1 MKKIP
6 QDKKSQQYGQ
16 WVVMMEK
23 KAMAIARQPQK
34 ETNTS
39 IHSILVIAY
48 HLKVS
53 LLILSFSIF
62 FFLQFIQT

>member
-1 MKKIP
+1 
-6 QDKKSQQYGQ
+6 
-16 WVVMMEK
+16 MMEK

-39 IHSILVIAY
+39 IHSILVIAN

-53 LLILSFSIF
+53 LLISSFSIF
-62 FFLQFIQT
+62 DFLQFIQI